1 MHQVLFIKLLLV
13 YTYYLQTSPWQ
24 LAKTIL
30 VTAHYCITVTRS
42 YRSSQ
47 SKLCYIVNPLLLLTY
62 GDAYYTKYRP
72 RLLLLLLLLLVYAQL
87 LFSAVPPILG
97 RTSRYFDHGHCLIS
111 CMEVRRRP

>member
-42 YRSSQ
+42 HPSSQ
-47 SKLCYIVNPLLLLTY
+47 SKLCYIVNSLLPQGFL
-62 GDAYYTKYRP
+62 
-72 RLLLLLLLLLVYAQL
+72 
-87 LFSAVPPILG
+87 
-97 RTSRYFDHGHCLIS
+97 
-111 CMEVRRRP
+111 